1 MNGADSLVKTL
12 LAGGIDVC
20 FTNPGTSEM
29 HFVAALDSNDGMRCI
44 LGLHENVVTGAAD
57 GYGRMAGRPAA
68 TLLHTGPGLANGLS
82 NLHNAGKGGTGIVNI
97 VGDHATYHL
106 QYDAPLTAD
115 VAGIAAAVSDWQR
128 SSQASQ
134 NVASDGAAAI
144 TAARTHPGQI
154 ATLILPAD
162 TAWGPAD
169 GPREATAP
177 PVPAI
182 PDDAAIDAA
191 AEALR
196 RGATT
201 ALFLGG
207 PNLHNQSLELAGRI
221 AAKTGVRLWSPMSS
235 ARSDRGAGR
244 VAVDRVPYPVDIAL
258 DRLSGFSDVVL
269 VGAAEPVAFF
279 AYPDKPSR
287 LLRPDCRVHVLT
299 TPEQDGTAALAMLA
313 DAVGAT
319 KSEAAL
325 TEFVETDLP
334 SGDLDIDKIALAVAA
349 LMPDETIVID
359 ESLTS
364 GRHLVRLTAHAR
376 PHSWLQICGGSIGI
390 GPPLATGAAVA
401 CPQRR
406 VLSLESDGS
415 GMYTLQALWTQARE
429 NLDITTVIY
438 SNRAY
443 AILQLEMRGVGVET
457 PGPKARDM
465 MELQRP
471 DLDWV
476 ALARG
481 MGVDGARAETAEA
494 FNDLLAASLKRRG
507 PFLIEACL

>member
-29 HFVAALDSNDGMRCI
+29 HFVAALDANDGMRCI

-82 NLHNAGKGGTGIVNI
+82 NLHNASKGGTGIVNI

-115 VAGIAAAVSDWQR
+115 VAGIADAVSDWR
-128 SSQASQ
+128 RTSESSRH
-134 NVASDGAAAI
+134 VAADGAAAI

-169 GPREATAP
+169 GPVEPAMP
-177 PVPAI
+177 PPPAVPG
-182 PDDAAIDAA
+182 DAAIKAA
-191 AEALR
+191 VEALR
-196 RGATT
+196 RGSKT

-207 PNLHNQSLELAGRI
+207 PNLSGDRLEIAGRI
-221 AAKTGVRLWSPMSS
+221 AVHTGARLWSPMSN
-235 ARSDRGAGR
+235 ARTDRGAGR
-244 VAVDRVPYPVDIAL
+244 VTVERTPYPVDQAL
-258 DRLSGFSDVVL
+258 EALADFSDVVL
-269 VGAAEPVAFF
+269 VGAAAPVAFF

-287 LLRPDCRVHVLT
+287 LLPPDCRVHVLT
-299 TPEQDGTAALAMLA
+299 TPTEDGAAALTRLA
-313 DAVGAT
+313 EAVGAM
-319 KSEAAL
+319 KSEPPL
-325 TEFVETDLP
+325 TQFEETGLP
-334 SGDLDIDKIALAVAA
+334 TGDLDIDKIAATVAA
-349 LMPDETIVID
+349 LMPDEAIVID

-364 GRHLVRLTAHAR
+364 GRNLDRLTANAR

-401 CPQRR
+401 CPARR
-406 VLSLESDGS
+406 VLALQSDGS

-429 NLDITTVIY
+429 NLDVTTVIY

-443 AILQLEMRGVGVET
+443 AILQMEMRGVGVEA

-476 ALARG
+476 SLARG
-481 MGVDGARAETAEA
+481 MGVEAARAETAEA
-494 FNDLLAASLKRRG
+494 FNDLLAVGLARRG